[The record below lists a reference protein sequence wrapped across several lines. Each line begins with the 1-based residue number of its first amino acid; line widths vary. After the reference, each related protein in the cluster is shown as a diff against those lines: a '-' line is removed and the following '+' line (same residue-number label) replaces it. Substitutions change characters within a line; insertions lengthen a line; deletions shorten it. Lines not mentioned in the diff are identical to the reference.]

1 MVWAFQLWLPQANS
15 IEFLA
20 GFIDINENS
29 KTFFYF
35 NIFLKIFEIIQK
47 SFRTIIRDIRLFVRL
62 GFGSDRNFGHRTFL
76 IGISI
81 SCNFSKL
88 LKVFTDRFFS
98 IHSTFYS
105 SLFFSIFKTVDWYF
119 CKITDKITRCKR

>member
-1 MVWAFQLWLPQANS
+1 MVWAFQQWLLQANS
-15 IEFLA
+15 IEFSA

-35 NIFLKIFEIIQK
+35 NIFLNKKFEIIQMPF
-47 SFRTIIRDIRLFVRL
+47 STIIKDIRLFVRL

-105 SLFFSIFKTVDWYF
+105 FLFYF
-119 CKITDKITRCKR
+119 